1 MKITT
6 ADGMV
11 RLTDTAVIMEFGAT
25 ALPEKRAVSPRVIP
39 FEHILEID
47 YQVPKTFKEGYLRL
61 VLREGQ
67 GKVNV
72 LLDTYCS
79 RLTVKKEAEAFN
91 SALRE
96 RVQAA
101 DYVKPPASAE
111 PDQIDRHV
119 TVSEFGQIFKA
130 GTTVQFQDLILKG
143 GLLKKQPGM
152 FGLPTEWP
160 VAECEAH
167 VETGAAIS
175 ARVTATRVVAGAMT
189 FGSRGAVVGA
199 IAKKDRTKV
208 YLNIITP
215 DEVIMKEV
223 RGLDETKAR
232 QFANKVNNAATT
244 YGAHPVGQD
253 ATVLTAS
260 PATAPPPPPPVSV
273 PAGWYP
279 QGDIQRYW
287 DGAVWTD
294 HTAPLAPAGP
304 A

>member
-1 MKITT
+1 M
-6 ADGMV
+6 
-11 RLTDTAVIMEFGAT
+11 
-25 ALPEKRAVSPRVIP
+25 IP
-39 FEHILEID
+39 YEHILEID
-47 YQVPKTFKEGYLRL
+47 FQVPKTFKEGYLRL

-67 GKVNV
+67 AKVNA
-72 LLDTYCS
+72 LLDTYSS
-79 RLTVKKEAEAFN
+79 RLTAKKEAEAFN

-96 RVQAA
+96 RVQTAE
-101 DYVKPPASAE
+101 YVTPPESAE
-111 PDQIDRHV
+111 PDQIDRQV
-119 TVSEFGQIFKA
+119 TVSEIGQILKA
-130 GTTVQFQDLILKG
+130 GTTVQFQDLILKAG
-143 GLLKKQPGM
+143 VLKRQPTM
-152 FGLPTEWP
+152 FGFPKEWP

-175 ARVTATRVVAGAMT
+175 ARVTAPRVVAGAMT
-189 FGSRGAVVGA
+189 FGSTGAVVGA

-223 RGLDETKAR
+223 KGLDETKAR
-232 QFANKVNNAATT
+232 QFANKVNNAATEH
-244 YGAHPVGQD
+244 GAHPVGQD
-253 ATVLTAS
+253 TAVLTTA

-273 PAGWYP
+273 PADWYP

-294 HTAPLAPAGP
+294 HTAPLAPADP